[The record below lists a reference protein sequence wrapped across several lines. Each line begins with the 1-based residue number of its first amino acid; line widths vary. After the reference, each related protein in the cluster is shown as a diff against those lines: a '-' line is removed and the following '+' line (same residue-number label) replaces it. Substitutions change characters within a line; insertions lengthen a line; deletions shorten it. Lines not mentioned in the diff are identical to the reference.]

1 MMRSVWAD
9 WTGRTAPGELLDAL
23 WPFAG
28 LECARI
34 ADDGAQSCRYC
45 GIIGKS
51 LLVVAG
57 IGIYA
62 GQHESE
68 QSTKREHVGTRVGF
82 GEAYCSG
89 EAKP

>member
-1 MMRSVWAD
+1 MTVRSRA
-9 WTGRTAPGELLDAL
+9 GTAAV
-23 WPFAG
+23 
-28 LECARI
+28 
-34 ADDGAQSCRYC
+34 
-45 GIIGKS
+45 IGKS

-82 GEAYCSG
+82 GEAILLGRG
-89 EAKP
+89 ETISAKRRGVPRAIA